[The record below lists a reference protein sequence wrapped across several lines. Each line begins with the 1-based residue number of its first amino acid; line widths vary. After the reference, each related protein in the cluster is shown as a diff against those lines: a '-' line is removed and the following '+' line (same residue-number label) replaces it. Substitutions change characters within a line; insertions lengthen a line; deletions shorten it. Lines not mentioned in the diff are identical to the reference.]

1 MEEFRKGIYMVIKN
15 ENKFLLANSNRTK
28 QDEWYFPGGG
38 IEQGKSLKEAF
49 YREAKEELNLD
60 KEDFITI
67 TNTNIQH
74 SFEWPKPIQE
84 KEGLK
89 GQTKTFLVAQL
100 KPNKNINISKHAE
113 LKATKWVKQE
123 NLLQTL
129 PFKDLRT
136 STKKLLTYLEDTN
149 LVLMAYI
156 FKQDKLLL
164 TKHKDED
171 LWLPVGGHKRRGETF
186 KQCLD
191 REIQEETNL
200 KATFLHSNL
209 NKNDQPLPFSISQR
223 NNETILEF
231 SAKHKAGNVILNTK
245 ELSDY
250 KWIHIQNIKQETI
263 PKPVQKKAKKAYFQ
277 LK

>member
-1 MEEFRKGIYMVIKN
+1 MLEYRQGVYLVIKQG
-15 ENKFLLANSNRTK
+15 NKFLLANKNRTEK
-28 QDEWYFPGGG
+28 KEWYFPGGG
-38 IEQGKSLKEAF
+38 VEKDESLTETF
-49 YREAKEELNLD
+49 FREATEELNLQ
-60 KEDFITI
+60 KKDFLTV

-74 SFEWPKPIQE
+74 SFNWPKHLQE
-84 KEGLK
+84 KKGLK
-89 GQTKTFLVAQL
+89 GQTKTFIVATLQ
-100 KPNKNINISKHAE
+100 PNTIIDISNHHE
-113 LKATKWVKQE
+113 LKAIKWVPKE
-123 NLLQTL
+123 KIIQTL
-129 PFKDLRT
+129 PFEDLKQ

-171 LWLPVGGHKRRGETF
+171 LWLPVGGHKQRGETF
-186 KQCLD
+186 RECLD
-191 REIQEETNL
+191 REIKEETNL
-200 KATFLHSNL
+200 QATFLHSNL

-231 SAKHKAGNVILNTK
+231 SAKHKAGTLILNTK

-277 LK
+277 TK